1 MYSKKEYRMVEIN
14 EVEWKKEKR
23 IRTNEDN
30 LRDLWGK
37 SIFQTIESWA
47 SPKKKKS
54 KGKVMRKYLIRE

>member
-37 SIFQTIESWA
+37 SIFQTIES
-47 SPKKKKS
+47 
-54 KGKVMRKYLIRE
+54 